1 MLDALAELKV
11 DDKKGGP
18 KAEETSPMPIAP
30 ASAAPTPTP

>member
-18 KAEETSPMPIAP
+18 KADETSSMPIAP
-30 ASAAPTPTP
+30 AAPPPTP